1 MERARSIIKLE
12 QFIKGNFPT
21 VVLMEKDCLSFLEN
35 IRNMRNMKDSFW
47 AINFK
52 GKENYCLKMA
62 RSTKVNS
69 IRVRYKDKELC
80 HSQGSIYIKGDS

>member
-1 MERARSIIKLE
+1 
-12 QFIKGNFPT
+12 
-21 VVLMEKDCLSFLEN
+21 
-35 IRNMRNMKDSFW
+35 MKDSFW